1 MFNLL
6 QAWLA
11 VKGPLLQRAA
21 TEDALWSKAMDAIG
35 PSLPSKSAIRTDSAE
50 EEPQYASAG
59 ADEVF
64 KTYYAQSKK
73 VDYLMSPKS
82 EERSQEKFLMY
93 SSGSEI
99 QSPVQEISSNAV
111 PKTRNTTMWP

>member
-1 MFNLL
+1 MSNLL

-35 PSLPSKSAIRTDSAE
+35 PSLPRKSAIRTDNTE
-50 EEPQYASAG
+50 EESQYASAG

-64 KTYYAQSKK
+64 KTYYAQSEK

-82 EERSQEKFLMY
+82 EGRSQEKFLMY
-93 SSGSEI
+93 RSGRET
-99 QSPVQEISSNAV
+99 QSPVQQVSSTA
-111 PKTRNTTMWP
+111 